1 MQLRLLGAAGAALLM
16 AAGPAFADDI
26 RVLVNGDPVR
36 FPYAQPTRI
45 AGRVMIPLR
54 GVLERLGADRVQWRP
69 QRQEVWVSGAGAD
82 MRLRIGDRVAV
93 VDGQPVTMDVPPL
106 IVQNTTM
113 VPLRFVSEN
122 LGARVDWLP
131 ATDTVYIATPSERV
145 AGAREVFEDEV
156 PAPERQERL
165 RSPYLRAVF
174 PPHGVLVNDPRPE
187 IFARFRPNADI
198 DYGTVRLHVNGR
210 EVTRDSQIT
219 REGVR
224 FIPTD
229 DLRRGRNDVRLSFRD
244 TRGVLTTQEWFFF
257 AP

>member
-1 MQLRLLGAAGAALLM
+1 MT
-16 AAGPAFADDI
+16 AGPTFADDI

-69 QRQEVWVSGAGAD
+69 QRQEVWVSGVGTNL
-82 MRLRIGDRVAV
+82 RLRIGDRVAV

-122 LGARVDWLP
+122 LGARVDWLA

-145 AGAREVFEDEV
+145 AGAREVFEEEV
-156 PAPERQERL
+156 PALERPRQDPVDRQERL

-174 PPHGVLVNDPRPE
+174 PQHGVLVNDTRPE

-198 DYGTVRLHVNGR
+198 DFGTVRLHLNGR
-210 EVTRDSQIT
+210 DVTRDAQIT

-224 FIPTD
+224 FLPMD